1 MLTLSSQK
9 TNKNVCLSQNKTR
22 LNCNFCETFLRSYH
36 NIYVGIRW
44 SINWNNCITIVT
56 SRLKHAH
63 TLIYMQYSSITVNVR
78 AVDGQMRDWQW
89 LDEDGEPAAVIG
101 WTLSGRDRVLKRLS
115 LLKMTDLQQRL
126 TVLMSLSCVSGPWD
140 TSESVNGLPVNNVK
154 TSFSHE
160 TLLEI
165 KHQLRA
171 ERIVGRNSKPSSLC
185 LCLFKGAVSDV
196 SCLDKLCQTSWIT

>member
-1 MLTLSSQK
+1 MSITK
-9 TNKNVCLSQNKTR
+9 QNQTK
-22 LNCNFCETFLRSYH
+22 LQLLWDFLRSYH
-36 NIYVGIRW
+36 NMYVGIRW
-44 SINWNNCITIVT
+44 SINWNNCISIVT

-126 TVLMSLSCVSGPWD
+126 TVLMSLSRVSGPWD
-140 TSESVNGLPVNNVK
+140 RLVWTDCLS
-154 TSFSHE
+154 
-160 TLLEI
+160 I
-165 KHQLRA
+165 M
-171 ERIVGRNSKPSSLC
+171 SKPAS
-185 LCLFKGAVSDV
+185 AM
-196 SCLDKLCQTSWIT
+196 KLY